1 MISGIMVH
9 STEKM
14 IFFLKNVIM
23 DNQTNRRDKLKT
35 FSDIK
40 KLSEIVSYPNKARHS
55 IIQGLPEKTRQIIID
70 YIIESKL

>member
-1 MISGIMVH
+1 
-9 STEKM
+9 
-14 IFFLKNVIM
+14 M